1 MTEDA
6 YALMAGTYDV
16 HTKFTYSFQSRDYV
30 NKGRAEGL
38 KAELVKNPELASIIA
53 KAK

>member
-6 YALMAGTYDV
+6 YALMAGTYDI
-16 HTKFTYSFQSRDYV
+16 HTKFGYSFQNRDYV

-38 KAELVKNPELASIIA
+38 KEELAKHPELTSIIA
-53 KAK
+53 VPK

>member
-6 YALMAGTYDV
+6 YALMAGTYDT
-16 HTKFTYSFQSRDYV
+16 HTHFTSSFQSKDYV

-38 KAELVKNPELASIIA
+38 KEELVKKPNLQSVIA
-53 KAK
+53 LPK

>member
-6 YALMAGTYDV
+6 YALMAGTYDL
-16 HTKFTYSFQSRDYV
+16 HTNFTYTFQSKDYV

-38 KAELVKNPELASIIA
+38 EEELAKTPELKEIIA
-53 KAK
+53 SPK

>member
-6 YALMAGTYDV
+6 YALLAGTYDV
-16 HTKFTYSFQSRDYV
+16 HTKFTYTFQSRDYV

-38 KAELVKNPELASIIA
+38 KEELAKHPELAPIIA
-53 KAK
+53 KPK